1 MRRRERSC
9 RYSIQ
14 KVATQR
20 MRSTAIN
27 QSELSATR
35 EVGATRWRIL
45 ALLAV
50 AELMGMALWFT
61 GSAVG
66 PQLKTQFGLT
76 TSQVGWLTIAVQL
89 GFVTG
94 TAFSALFNLADIFP
108 ARKLFAVAALCGAIA
123 NLPMAWANSL
133 SVVLLSRFLAGCCL
147 AGVYPPAMKMAAT
160 WFRAQRGLAVGTI
173 VGALTI
179 GKASPYL
186 AQAFPSAGVALVTQL
201 ASVSA
206 VLAGALIWFTYRDG
220 PFEFPARPF
229 AWARVA
235 EVLRVREYRLATG
248 GYLGHM
254 GELYSF
260 WTWIPAFLAASEAE
274 RALRANTPPH
284 ARITA
289 LIAFGVIAVGGI
301 GCIWGGLVAD
311 RIGRARLVSW
321 AMAASGTCALLI
333 GLAFGRSWWLLAP
346 LALIWGFFVIADSAQ
361 FSVLI
366 TEQVPTH
373 AVGTALTLQVSMG
386 FLLTTITIQIIPP
399 LVGAV
404 GWQWAFP
411 VLAIGPLLGIASIRR
426 LASLAPKATPQ
437 TSR

>member
-1 MRRRERSC
+1 MNT
-9 RYSIQ
+9 
-14 KVATQR
+14 VAA
-20 MRSTAIN
+20 SALLN
-27 QSELSATR
+27 SEPVES
-35 EVGATRWRIL
+35 GSKRWRMLGI
-45 ALLAV
+45 LAV
-50 AELMGMALWFT
+50 AELLGMALWFT

-66 PQLKTQFGLT
+66 PQLRQQLGLS
-76 TSQVGWLTIAVQL
+76 TSQVGYITIAVQL
-89 GFVTG
+89 GFVFG
-94 TAFSALFNLADIFP
+94 TAISALFNLADIFP
-108 ARKLFAVAALCGAIA
+108 ARKLFAVAAICGAIA

-133 SVVLLSRFLAGCCL
+133 SVVLLSRFVAGCCL

-160 WFRAQRGLAVGTI
+160 WFRARRGLAVGTI

-186 AQAFPSAGVALVTQL
+186 AQAFPGASVSLVTQL
-201 ASVSA
+201 ASCSA
-206 VLAGALIWFTYRDG
+206 VLAALIIFATYEDG

-260 WTWIPAFLAASEAE
+260 WTWISAFLAASEAQ
-274 RALRANTPPH
+274 RALTTNTDAHP
-284 ARITA
+284 RIA
-289 LIAFGVIAVGGI
+289 AVIAFGVIAVGGI
-301 GCIWGGLVAD
+301 GCVWGGLVAD
-311 RIGRARLVSW
+311 RIGRARLVTW
-321 AMAASGTCALLI
+321 AMAVSGTCALLI
-333 GLAFGRSWWLLAP
+333 GLAYGRSWWLLAP
-346 LALIWGFFVIADSAQ
+346 LALTWGFFVIADSAQ

-373 AVGTALTLQVSMG
+373 AVGTALTMQVSMG

-399 LVGAV
+399 LVNLV

-411 VLAIGPLLGIASIRR
+411 VLAIGPALGIASIKR
-426 LASLAPKATPQ
+426 LTAVTATRQ